1 MFGSIAP
8 RYDFLNHLLSLN
20 MDKLWRAHAARV
32 ATRGLAPK
40 RILDVACGTGDM
52 AIELRRSAPNA
63 HIVGLDF
70 THEMLAIAKDKT
82 PGGEAVIR
90 WVEGDGLRLPF
101 EDGSFDLLTIAFGL
115 RNMENLRAGLT
126 EMRRVLRPGGRLAI
140 LEFTQ
145 PEPQFLRWFVHF
157 AFVHALPAVA
167 NFFSRGEAYRYLADS
182 IRAWPD
188 RRALAARLRQCGF
201 RSVRHELL
209 HFRVAAL
216 HCASREERPRR

>member
-20 MDKLWRAHAARV
+20 MDKLWRAHAARES
-32 ATRGLAPK
+32 TRNLAPK

-52 AIELRRSAPNA
+52 ALELRRRAPA
-63 HIVGLDF
+63 ARIVGLDF
-70 THEMLAIAKDKT
+70 THEMLAIAMGKT
-82 PGGEAVIR
+82 PRGRAAVR

-101 EDGSFDLLTIAFGL
+101 EDASFDLVTIAFGL
-115 RNMENLRAGLT
+115 RNMEDLDAGLR

-145 PEPQFLRWFVHF
+145 PEPAPLRWMVHF
-157 AFVHALPAVA
+157 AFVHSLPAIA
-167 NFFSRGEAYRYLADS
+167 SIFSKGDAYKYLAES

-188 RRALAARLRQCGF
+188 RRALAVRLRRCGF
-201 RSVRHELL
+201 RSIRHELL

-216 HCASREERPRR
+216 HTGTRAG